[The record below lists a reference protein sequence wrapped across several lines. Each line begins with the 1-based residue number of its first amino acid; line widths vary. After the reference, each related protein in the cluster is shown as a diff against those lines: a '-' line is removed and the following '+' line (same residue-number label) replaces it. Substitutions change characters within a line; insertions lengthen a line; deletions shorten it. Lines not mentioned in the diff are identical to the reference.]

1 MFEHVYV
8 KPASSL
14 GSFDSTAGL
23 PMLSMAMAAC
33 LGSFD
38 STAGLSMLSM
48 AMSACLESFDSTAE
62 LPMLSMAMSAL
73 FKCYL
78 FLITTYID
86 EQIFWKQ
93 NDIVRFQN
101 YIPDYS
107 VYKFGILEC
116 ISLMFASVLNKWKLT
131 LNKTKTSYD
140 IQVGKCD
147 VHKPYVNVSNLFVN
161 GNIW

>member
-1 MFEHVYV
+1 
-8 KPASSL
+8 
-14 GSFDSTAGL
+14 
-23 PMLSMAMAAC
+23 
-33 LGSFD
+33 
-38 STAGLSMLSM
+38 
-48 AMSACLESFDSTAE
+48 
-62 LPMLSMAMSAL
+62 MLSMAMSAL

-78 FLITTYID
+78 FLITTYKD

-93 NDIVRFQN
+93 SDIVRYQN
-101 YIPDYS
+101 YFPEYS

-131 LNKTKTSYD
+131 LNKTKTNND

-147 VHKPYVNVSNLFVN
+147 VHKPYVNISNLFVN